1 MALRYTNAV
10 VRKVVEDQTNN
21 EYSLIHIETK
31 GKLNPKTGK
40 RDKRKMTIKHNVC
53 SHQYTLEIYEFL
65 EGKRRCG
72 KCKGKKLND
81 HFSQSIQSVR
91 KETEEMTN
99 GEYSFVDVHF
109 INAKTKHLF
118 RHNTCGTEFPKQWE
132 KFQAGQRCT
141 TCYQKGKE
149 STASRYVRD
158 ILDHLGIEYET
169 EKRFELCINPK
180 TGKTLPFDYY
190 LPDINTLIEID
201 GEHHERNSY
210 SIYDWESTRKRD
222 KIKNHYAE
230 EKGFKLVR
238 IPAKKWSQLPEILFD
253 IISRDLIP
261 TLTLSEVKAIQQSTH
276 PERINKDLSKIHD
289 GEYRLYDPYYFGVDY
304 EHMFEHTS
312 CGTKFV
318 STLFKIKDAKTPCS
332 KCRKH
337 VLEKQK
343 HDISNEKLKNKS
355 NNRYSLDSSSIG
367 VDEKGRRLVYCHRCK
382 VSWKVTV
389 GNLMKDA
396 ANCPTCFK
404 MEKDMHWRSRL
415 KEIEGF
421 IRTGEKLTKSQK
433 HWIWHNKKRMEEGRL
448 DKDHISKLLSA
459 DVIRH

>member
-1 MALRYTNAV
+1 MALRYTNEIVRQAV
-10 VRKVVEDQTNN
+10 EEKTNH
-21 EYSLIHIETK
+21 EYSLIHIESK

-40 RDKRKMTIKHNVC
+40 REKRKMTIRHNVC
-53 SHQYTLEIYEFL
+53 MHQYTLDVYEFL

-72 KCKGKKLND
+72 KCKGKKLNE

-91 KETEEMTN
+91 KETEKITN
-99 GEYSFVDVHF
+99 GEYSYVDVHYK
-109 INAKTKHLF
+109 NAKTKHLF

-132 KFQAGQRCT
+132 KFKAGQRCT
-141 TCYQKGKE
+141 TCYQKGME

-158 ILDHLGIEYET
+158 IFDHLGIKYET
-169 EKRFELCINPK
+169 EKRFKLCINPE
-180 TGKTLPFDYY
+180 TGKILPFDYY
-190 LPDINTLIEID
+190 LSDINALIEID

-230 EKGFKLVR
+230 EKGIELVR

-253 IISRDLIP
+253 IISSELIP
-261 TLTLSEVKAIQQSTH
+261 TLTLKEVKAIEQSTH
-276 PERINKDLSKIHD
+276 PERINKDLSKIHN
-289 GEYRLYDPYYFGVDY
+289 GEYRLRDLYYFGVDY
-304 EHMFEHTS
+304 EHMFEHTT
-312 CGTKFV
+312 CGAKFV

-332 KCRKH
+332 KCRKK

-343 HDISNEKLKNKS
+343 HDMTNEKLMKKS

-367 VDEKGRRLVYCHRCK
+367 VDEKGRRLVRCHHCK
-382 VSWKVTV
+382 MSWRVTV

-396 ANCPTCFK
+396 ANCPTCFEHERDK
-404 MEKDMHWRSRL
+404 HWRSRL

-421 IRTGEKLTKSQK
+421 IKRGKTLTKSQK
-433 HWIWHNKKRMEEGRL
+433 HWIWNNGKRM
-448 DKDHISKLLSA
+448 KQSKLNKDKISRLEKSGII
-459 DVIRH
+459 D